1 MLLGCFLVEEGFSN
15 FNLSHPYRI
24 RITSLHPHLKYVTMT
39 ESSSFKSIYS
49 YEPFTATMAGFIL
62 PIFTALLSA
71 FSSGLILYII
81 SKSHEKLSITHHRIM
96 AFMSM
101 FDIISSIFIALGTI
115 MMPSD
120 SMYQLAGPMLGNQVT
135 CQIRGWLTGFSVI
148 GATASNACLSLYFV
162 IKIVF
167 NVEATKVRY
176 RLEPVMCGYTLFLAC
191 FVPTFYLSK
200 DLIHPNPFDGVCNV
214 IPYPESCDEQRWY
227 DFSMC
232 VWDEDVL
239 NEYTSSIILFEIVLG
254 VHFGFIVIS
263 MCIVLWKATMLNRE
277 IKILD
282 AALKATNTNDS
293 SLDVNTPE
301 AALPSFNGMTCRN
314 DMLFFMRDLR
324 YDRIFVLQ
332 AVMYVFAYM
341 LTWMVTFGSNTLYI
355 ANIQLD
361 IADSI
366 LYPLQGLWNLFIFLI
381 DKAYHLRQIDESMTC
396 MQSVRKV
403 LFSPSDV
410 PALVLTNMPTTEL
423 IQSNRPPREAALQE
437 QICESSVQELSLISV
452 DIENEDTSLFRSIV
466 QSSKD
471 N

>member
-1 MLLGCFLVEEGFSN
+1 
-15 FNLSHPYRI
+15 
-24 RITSLHPHLKYVTMT
+24 
-39 ESSSFKSIYS
+39 
-49 YEPFTATMAGFIL
+49 
-62 PIFTALLSA
+62 
-71 FSSGLILYII
+71 
-81 SKSHEKLSITHHRIM
+81 M

-135 CQIRGWLTGFSVI
+135 CQLRGWVTGFSVI
-148 GATASNACLSLYFV
+148 CATASNACLSLYFV

-167 NVEATKVRY
+167 NIEATKVSH
-176 RLEPVMCGYTLFLAC
+176 RLEPVMFGYALILAC
-191 FVPTFYLSK
+191 VVPTFYLSK
-200 DLIHPNPFDGVCNV
+200 DLIHPNPFDGTCNI
-214 IPYPESCDEQRWY
+214 IPYPESCDEERWY

-239 NEYTSSIILFEIVLG
+239 EDYTSSTLLIEVVIG
-254 VHFGFIVIS
+254 VHFGFILIS
-263 MCIVLWKATMLNRE
+263 MCIVLWKAIMLNRE
-277 IKILD
+277 IKVLES
-282 AALKATNTNDS
+282 ALKATNANESSHNKNDQ
-293 SLDVNTPE
+293 E
-301 AALPSFNGMTCRN
+301 AAVPSLNGMTSR
-314 DMLFFMRDLR
+314 DEMLFFVNDLR
-324 YDRIFVLQ
+324 YNRIFVLQ
-332 AVMYVFAYM
+332 AVMYVLAYM
-341 LTWMVTFGSNTLYI
+341 LTWMVTFATNTLYI

-366 LYPLQGLWNLFIFLI
+366 LFPLQGFWNLFVFLI
-381 DKAYHLRQIDESMTC
+381 DKAYHLRQIDESMTF